1 MNLSQ
6 SKLQEMITMSLSSM
20 MKSSSTNAEFI
31 KKKFLHANF
40 LFNLK

>member
-31 KKKFLHANF
+31 KKNFLHANF
-40 LFNLK
+40 LFYLK